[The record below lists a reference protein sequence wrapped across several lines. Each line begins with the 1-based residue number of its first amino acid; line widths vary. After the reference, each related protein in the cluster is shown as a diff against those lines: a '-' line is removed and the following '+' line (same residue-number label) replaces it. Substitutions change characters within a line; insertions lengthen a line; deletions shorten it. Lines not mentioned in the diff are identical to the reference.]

1 MARELDIEPNNRIEN
16 SEVKEFMQEL
26 ENTLSNNQRVNLKDG
41 YTTLYDEVL
50 NEIDIAL
57 KYKGKLN
64 SIIKECMKKEPYEND
79 FWYIDYDK
87 DKNTYSMDLYS
98 DGECQKFPITI
109 QDIQNYNY
117 KVDMTYWAFEDGR
130 MLEEDAIKDSIKID
144 VDSALADLERNN
156 KKK

>member
-1 MARELDIEPNNRIEN
+1 MDRELDIEPNNRIEN
-16 SEVKEFMQEL
+16 IEAKEFMQEL

-64 SIIKECMKKEPYEND
+64 SIIKECMKKESYEND

-87 DKNTYSMDLYS
+87 DKNTYYMDLYS
-98 DGECQKFPITI
+98 DGECQNFPITI

-117 KVDMTYWAFEDGR
+117 KVGMTYWAFEDGR